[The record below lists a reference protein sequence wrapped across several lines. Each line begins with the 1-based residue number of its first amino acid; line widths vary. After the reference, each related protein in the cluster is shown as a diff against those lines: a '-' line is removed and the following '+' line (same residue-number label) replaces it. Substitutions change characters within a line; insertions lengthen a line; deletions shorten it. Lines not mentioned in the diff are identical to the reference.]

1 MKYVI
6 FLGDGMA
13 DLPHEKLGGK
23 TALQVARKPNLD
35 TIARKGRCGLF
46 RTLFEDME
54 AGSDTAHLSV
64 LGYDP
69 HKVSQG
75 RAVLEAA
82 SMGVDIPAGSIGMR
96 CNLITTENGRIIN
109 HSAGHITS
117 EESAELL
124 SAIQAEVDPAVIRF
138 HTGVSY
144 RHLFVARGLNH
155 HLECSPPHNH
165 PGEEVE
171 KHMIRPANG
180 DARET
185 AQMLNDLT
193 RRSWEIFADHP
204 VNKKRRDEG
213 KDPATSI
220 WLWSPG
226 IRPEMWTY
234 PDRFG
239 IKGSVISAVDLIH
252 GIGVYAGLD
261 KVVVEG
267 ATGLWDTNFEGK
279 ADACLKVLEDQDFCF
294 LHVEGPDEAGHEG
307 DLDLKIHCIEDFDR
321 RCVGRVME
329 GLEKRGIKAV
339 MATLPDHAT
348 PAALRIHTR
357 DPIPFAIWHPD
368 VPGDDVEMYDEDSC
382 AAGSFGTIEG
392 DTFIRTFFGK

>member
-23 TALQVARKPNLD
+23 TALQVAKKPHLD
-35 TIARKGRCGLF
+35 MIARKGRCGLF
-46 RTLFEDME
+46 RTLHEDME

-82 SMGVDIPAGSIGMR
+82 SMGVDIPDGAIGMR
-96 CNLITTENGRIIN
+96 CNLITTKDGVIVN
-109 HSAGHITS
+109 HSAGHISS
-117 EESAELL
+117 EESDELL
-124 SAIQAEVDPAVIRF
+124 RAIQAEADPAVMRF

-144 RHLFVARGLNH
+144 RHLFVGRGLDH
-155 HLECSPPHNH
+155 RLVCSPPHNH
-165 PGEEVE
+165 PGEAVE
-171 KHMIRPANG
+171 DHLIRPAVEAAG
-180 DARET
+180 AT
-185 AQMLNDLT
+185 AKILNDLT
-193 RRSWEIFADHP
+193 RRSWGIFENHP
-204 VNKKRRDEG
+204 VNKKRRDAG

-226 IRPEMWTY
+226 VRPKMWTY
-234 PDRFG
+234 PERFG
-239 IKGSVISAVDLIH
+239 ISGSVISAVDLIH

-261 KVVVEG
+261 KVTVEG
-267 ATGLWDTNFEGK
+267 ATGLWNTNFEGK
-279 ADACLKVLEDQDFCF
+279 ADACLKVLEEKDFCF

-307 DLDLKIHCIEDFDR
+307 DIDLKVRCIEDFDR
-321 RCVGRVME
+321 RCVGRVIE
-329 GLEKRGIKAV
+329 GLEKRGIRAV

-348 PAALRIHTR
+348 PAALRVHTR

-368 VPGDDVEMYDEDSC
+368 VEGDGVTIYDEESC
-382 AAGSFGTIEG
+382 AQGSYGTIEG
-392 DTFIRTFFGK
+392 DTFIREFFGK

>member
-23 TALQVARKPNLD
+23 TALQVANKPHLD
-35 TIARKGRCGLF
+35 TIARNGRCGMF

-82 SMGVDIPAGSIGMR
+82 SMGVDIPTGSMAMR

-124 SAIQAEVDPAVIRF
+124 EAIQAEIDPAIVRF

-144 RHLFVARGLNH
+144 RHLVVAKGLNH
-155 HLECSPPHNH
+155 HLACSPPHNH
-165 PGEEVE
+165 PGEEVGN
-171 KHMIRPANG
+171 HMIRPANT
-180 DARET
+180 DAGET
-185 AQMLNDLT
+185 ADLLNNLT

-204 VNKKRRDEG
+204 VNKRRRDEG

-234 PDRFG
+234 PERFG
-239 IKGSVISAVDLIH
+239 ISGSVISAVDLIH
-252 GIGVYAGLD
+252 GIGVYAGLE

-267 ATGLWDTNFEGK
+267 ATGLWNTNFEGK
-279 ADACLKVLEDQDFCF
+279 ADACLKVLEKQDFCF

-307 DLDLKIHCIEDFDR
+307 DIDLKIRCIEDFDR

-329 GLEKRGIKAV
+329 GLKQRGIKAV

-348 PAALRIHTR
+348 PAALRVHTR

-368 VPGDDVEMYDEDSC
+368 LPGDDVSQYDEDAC
-382 AAGSFGTIEG
+382 AAGSYGTIEG
-392 DTFIRTFFGK
+392 DAFIRTFFGK